1 MNSPVD
7 LLKEE
12 ILLHPS
18 NLKSRLFGFLFGPL
32 SESHLSKTGNYLVL
46 GTAYLTGMFQWVWLI
61 NFGNV
66 HGRLIDWQ
74 MFYDFYKVTQD
85 ALIEKSIPYFMPY
98 FYKGTNQFL
107 AIPATD
113 LFPTIYFLKFLSV
126 EDFFL
131 AQMTVAYSLGFVGC
145 LWLRK
150 NYQWS
155 LFTFVFFFL
164 IFNLN
169 GHIVSHLA
177 VGHWLWISYFLFPFF
192 VGWVLRLVEGDVSSL
207 HGVRLFW
214 VLFVMLLFGGLHPFV
229 WSLLFLGVL
238 CLFHKKY
245 WRPVSI
251 GVALAMVFS
260 SYRIIPAAVTFF
272 GYAKPFQYG
281 FPSISTLW
289 KSLTDNDFKVDVFDW
304 SFMVTNELTWWET
317 DHYISI
323 AGLVVILY
331 FGIWSRLKG
340 EKKDD
345 PYRILNIPLLI
356 FTLFSIGD
364 IFGWITYLPIPL
376 ITVERVSTRFLI
388 VPVLFLL
395 VLATIWMQQF
405 FERLRPSWS
414 ALVLALIILLYEAFS
429 LINHLFLWKEQTMG
443 FMPDIEIYRRIEAPS
458 DWAKSVE
465 GYYISTIQV
474 SYMISLV
481 SILAFVGASLYF
493 KMKRKTSYKEA

>member
-1 MNSPVD
+1 MNSPFD

-12 ILLHPS
+12 NLLHPS

-32 SESHLSKTGNYLVL
+32 SESHLSKAGSYLVL
-46 GTAYLTGMFQWVWLI
+46 GTAYLAGMFQWVWLI

-85 ALIEKSIPYFMPY
+85 ALIEKNIPYFMPY

-131 AQMTVAYSLGFVGC
+131 AQMVVAYSLGFIGC

-150 NYQWS
+150 TYQWS
-155 LFTFVFFFL
+155 LFTFAFFFL
-164 IFNLN
+164 VFNLN
-169 GHIVSHLA
+169 GHIVSHIA

-192 VGWVLRLVEGDVSSL
+192 LGWVLKLVEGDISPF
-207 HGVRLFW
+207 HGVRLSW

-229 WSLLFLGVL
+229 WSLLFLGVM
-238 CLFHKKY
+238 CLFQKKY
-245 WRPVSI
+245 WKPVSI
-251 GVALAMVFS
+251 GAILAITFS

-272 GYAKPFQYG
+272 GYTKPFQYG

-289 KSLTDNDFKVDVFDW
+289 ESLTANNFEVDVFDW
-304 SFMVTNELTWWET
+304 SFMLTNELTWWEA

-323 AGLVVILY
+323 VGLVVILY
-331 FGIWSRLKG
+331 FGIWSRFKSAK
-340 EKKDD
+340 EVD

-356 FTLFSIGD
+356 ISLFTIGD
-364 IFGWITYLPIPL
+364 IFGWITFLPIPL

-388 VPVLFLL
+388 VPILFLL
-395 VLATIWMQQF
+395 VFACIWMQQL

-414 ALVLALIILLYEAFS
+414 VFVLALIILSYEAFS
-429 LINHLFLWKEQTMG
+429 LISHLFLWKEQTMG
-443 FMPDIEIYRRIEAPS
+443 FMPDVEIYRRIEAPS
-458 DWAKSVE
+458 DWAKTVE
-465 GYYISTIQV
+465 GYYIPGVQI
-474 SYMISLV
+474 SYAISLV
-481 SILAFVGASLYF
+481 ALVAFFVGSIYLN
-493 KMKRKTSYKEA
+493 RKGRKEEA